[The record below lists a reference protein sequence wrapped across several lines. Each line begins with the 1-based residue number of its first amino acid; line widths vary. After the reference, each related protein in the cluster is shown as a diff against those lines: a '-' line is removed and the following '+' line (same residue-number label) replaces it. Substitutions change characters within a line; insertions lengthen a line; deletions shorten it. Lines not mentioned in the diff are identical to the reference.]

1 MIQPSVHK
9 RDIGIEPHGCGWESK
24 KGPGPVGPDPTS
36 ILTSSAGFPLG
47 HPERDKIDK

>member
-1 MIQPSVHK
+1 MTHPKTPK
-9 RDIGIEPHGCGWESK
+9 RLTK
-24 KGPGPVGPDPTS
+24 KGPGLVGLDPTS